1 MLPRLPFGVA
11 ATAGIALLLTA
22 CAPQEPEHMEA
33 EMPSLEH
40 VHAIVTDPVTGRTLL
55 GTHDGLVAVNDDGTI
70 SDRVGG
76 HGFDAMG
83 LAAEGEA
90 LIASGHPGSAT
101 PADWGSPHLGI
112 IRSED
117 GGRSWA
123 PIAYAGEKDFHAL
136 AAGPSGELYG
146 LSTDDPALLAS
157 IDGGVTWTPTG
168 AALAASA
175 LAVDAAGV
183 VYATTPDGVRVSS
196 DAGAT
201 FEDFPGAPPL
211 YLVNTSPDHTELAGV
226 DVSGGIWRAA
236 TGDPSWAQV
245 GTVVGQAQAITITA
259 TGDIAIVDD
268 SGYHVLPE

>member
-22 CAPQEPEHMEA
+22 CAPQDPEHMEA

-183 VYATTPDGVRVSS
+183 VYATTPDG
-196 DAGAT
+196 GAT